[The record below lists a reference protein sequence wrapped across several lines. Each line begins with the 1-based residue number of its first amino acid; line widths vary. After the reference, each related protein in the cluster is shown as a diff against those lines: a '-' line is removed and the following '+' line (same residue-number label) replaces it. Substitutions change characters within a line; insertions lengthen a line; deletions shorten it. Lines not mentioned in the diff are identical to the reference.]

1 MRFQLFLP
9 RTISTGD
16 HRTFSP
22 DGASPDIPESLSGDI
37 NGLSSAGYHDPLQL
51 APWMLGI
58 QQQAQQPMQSNTGIR
73 AFPLSTVG

>member
-9 RTISTGD
+9 RTVLTSD
-16 HRTFSP
+16 HRTFST
-22 DGASPDIPESLSGDI
+22 DSSSPDIPESFAVDS

-51 APWMLGI
+51 APWMLGM

-73 AFPLSTVG
+73 VFPLSTVG